1 MVTRAVILTAMRVAV
16 PDAIRRSAGTRPRRW
31 LLALTLLAGLVA
43 AVALTASLPPAQ
55 RTFATTTNPVQSLM
69 SVTVPLLGI
78 LLVADLRRTSSNSVF
93 PTLLGAVVVAAVIGL
108 AGAGF
113 CAAALAF
120 APSSDPWWHA
130 VAIAAGGVPVQVL
143 AVLVGTGLG
152 MLLPSRL
159 VAFLGTIVVPLG
171 LWFVL
176 RGTDAQAWLTPF
188 AAVQNLLSGRMTAVM
203 WAQWLVVFLV
213 WGVCLNVAGAAR
225 LRR

>member
-1 MVTRAVILTAMRVAV
+1 MWRVILTAMRVAV
-16 PDAIRRSAGTRPRRW
+16 VDAIRDSVGTRARRW
-31 LLALTLLAGLVA
+31 LLGVTLLAGLVV
-43 AVALTASLPPAQ
+43 AVVLTVTLPPPE
-55 RTFATTTNPVQSLM
+55 RTFATVANPVQSLT
-69 SVTVPLLGI
+69 SVAVPLLGI
-78 LLVADLRRTSSNSVF
+78 LPVAELRRTGNSVV
-93 PTLLGAVVVAAVIGL
+93 PTVLGAMVVAAVVGL

-120 APSSDPWWHA
+120 APSTDPWRHA

-159 VAFLGTIVVPLG
+159 VGFLGTIVLPLG

-213 WGVCLNVAGAAR
+213 WGVGLNIAGAVR

>member
-1 MVTRAVILTAMRVAV
+1 MRVAV
-16 PDAIRRSAGTRPRRW
+16 PDAVGASIGTRPRRW
-31 LLALTLLAGLVA
+31 LLALTLLAGLIV
-43 AVALTASLPPAQ
+43 AVALTVTLPPAQ
-55 RTFATTTNPVQSLM
+55 RTFATIANPVQSLM

-78 LLVADLRRTSSNSVF
+78 LLVADLRRTSSTSVA
-93 PTLLGAVVVAAVIGL
+93 PTVLGAVVVAAAAGL

-120 APSSDPWWHA
+120 APSSDPWRHA
-130 VAIAAGGVPVQVL
+130 GAIAAGGVPVQVL

-159 VAFLGTIVVPLG
+159 VAFLGTIVWPLG
-171 LWFVL
+171 LWFLL
-176 RGTDAQAWLTPF
+176 RGLGAQAWLTPF

-213 WGVCLNVAGAAR
+213 WGVGLNVAGAAR